1 MLGSISVADPAAGTS
16 WISESSECGEKAPE
30 GPMVNSGRFDPLLN
44 ERLQVFYLCRNLEN
58 SSPSP
63 LWSMERE

>member
-1 MLGSISVADPAAGTS
+1 MLGSVSVADPAAGTS

-44 ERLQVFYLCRNLEN
+44 ERGFRYFTCVEI
-58 SSPSP
+58 
-63 LWSMERE
+63 